1 MIVAVILVSLKQIFF
16 VQIIN
21 VDVDQ
26 DKINKL
32 DKIVTHTHMLNLN
45 CYRAGVKQN
54 FIERVLIWLIHG
66 HNGKT

>member
-1 MIVAVILVSLKQIFF
+1 M
-16 VQIIN
+16 QIIN